1 MHRAGR
7 HHRPAAAALILTGCR
22 APLEGAQPDATAA
35 HDPAGTHS
43 PAAAPTPGTAAA
55 TVAAGQVSL
64 IQEPDAGYGPI
75 YAGMTGAHASIDM
88 TMYELADPAA
98 QADLIAAHRRGVT
111 VRIILDRAF
120 HGQQVNQG
128 AFTQLRAAGVA
139 VHWGP
144 TGQIFHQKT
153 ITIDGSR
160 SWIGTANL
168 TSRYYPSTRD
178 AWILTTNPAQVKA
191 IAGTFAADWAS
202 PKHSGNAVGATGLM
216 WSPGAQQQIVADI
229 GAAGKTLEFTS
240 AELADTRVIA
250 TLVAAARRGV
260 VCRIVMTDSPDWTAG
275 FDQVSA
281 AGCAVHVFPDS
292 SKALYIHEK
301 IIVTDQ
307 AKVLIGSQN
316 ASSTSLNKNRE
327 LSIQITAAP
336 IVSAIEKTFD
346 GDFTAAPAWKAAS

>member
-1 MHRAGR
+1 VITRRRRRWVG
-7 HHRPAAAALILTGCR
+7 AAAAAAAAVILTGCR
-22 APLEGAQPDATAA
+22 APLDAAQPGATAP

-43 PAAAPTPGTAAA
+43 PAPARPTPATEAAA
-55 TVAAGQVSL
+55 VAAGQVSL

-75 YAGMTGAHASIDM
+75 YAAITGAHASIDM
-88 TMYELADPAA
+88 TMYELADPAG
-98 QADLIAAHRRGVT
+98 QADLIAAGRRGVT
-111 VRIILDRAF
+111 VRVILDRAF
-120 HGQQVNQG
+120 HGQQVNQD
-128 AFTQLRAAGVA
+128 AYTQLRAAGVA

-144 TGQIFHQKT
+144 TGQLIHQKT

-160 SWIGTANL
+160 SLIGTANL
-168 TSRYYPSTRD
+168 TSRYYASTRD

-250 TLVAAARRGV
+250 ALVAAARRGV

-281 AGCAVHVFPDS
+281 RPAAPCTS
-292 SKALYIHEK
+292 SP
-301 IIVTDQ
+301 
-307 AKVLIGSQN
+307 
-316 ASSTSLNKNRE
+316 
-327 LSIQITAAP
+327 TAAKRCT
-336 IVSAIEKTFD
+336 STKR
-346 GDFTAAPAWKAAS
+346 SS